1 MRVDAFSHFIE
12 HLVCIQYIQYVL
24 QFPCYMIESSLA
36 APHFAS
42 AQLPM
47 DGQDII
53 VWGKERLGQLIVYNL
68 VFVQRIARQSIYQE
82 VWLLALCETNSIA

>member
-12 HLVCIQYIQYVL
+12 HLVCIQYVL
-24 QFPCYMIESSLA
+24 QFPCYMIESTSLA
-36 APHFAS
+36 APHFS
-42 AQLPM
+42 SPQLPM
-47 DGQDII
+47 DGQDMI

-82 VWLLALCETNSIA
+82 VWPLTLCETNSIA